1 LQGANMARKIHRLN
15 DREIKRL
22 VTAAKPFEKA
32 DGSGLWL
39 RLREGATAAT
49 FRFRYRYGGKAHVM
63 VLGNYGDGGLSLKDA
78 REKADSLNTDLTNEV
93 DIAQAA
99 QDREREAIAKT
110 QGADNVYTVAK
121 LADDFLKQYGTK
133 TKKVR
138 DEDGKLVQIK
148 VPRWRH
154 PGIVVARFEKDI
166 RPHLGHI
173 PVDDVKVHH
182 VQAMLNAIVDRSAP
196 TTANDVLRWTRKLFD
211 YAINQERTSLT
222 RNPAARLTDEEAG
235 GAEFARDRALS
246 RDELVKFFAAM
257 RKTPGFSIENAHTFK
272 LLLLLAVRK
281 SELVEAPV
289 SEFVDLKA
297 GEWKLPAERSKTQA
311 PIDIPLSKSAVT
323 ALKELI
329 RLGGGDEYLLPARKM
344 QKLML
349 PYIHENTLNVAL
361 SKVRKQMPGVEHF
374 HVHDLRRT
382 ARTHLAAL
390 GVDRFIAERCLNH
403 KIKGVEGDYDRHDYF
418 DQRRDA
424 LERWAELIEA
434 CEAGHDAMSKWWA
447 AFEKR
452 EAAKRKAKS

>member
-1 LQGANMARKIHRLN
+1 MARKIHRLN
-15 DREIKRL
+15 DRKIKQL
-22 VTAAKPFEKA
+22 VTAAKPFEMA

-49 FRFRYRYGGKAHVM
+49 FRFRYRYGGNPQVM
-63 VLGNYGDGGLSLKDA
+63 VLGKYGDGGLSLKDA
-78 REKADSLNTDLTNEV
+78 RDQADSLNTDLTKNI
-93 DIAQAA
+93 DIAEAA
-99 QDREREAIAKT
+99 KEREREAIAKS
-110 QGADNVYTVAK
+110 QGADNAYTVAK

-133 TKKVR
+133 TKKIR
-138 DEDGKLVQIK
+138 GEDGKLVSVK
-148 VPRWRH
+148 VPRWKH
-154 PGIVVARFEKDI
+154 PEIVVARFEKDI

-182 VQAMLNAIVDRSAP
+182 VQAMLNAIVDRDAP

-211 YAINQERTSLT
+211 YAINQERTSLA

-235 GAEFARDRALS
+235 GEELARDRALS
-246 RDELVKFFAAM
+246 RDELVKFFEAM
-257 RKTPGFSIENAHTFK
+257 RKTQGFSMQNVHTFK

-289 SEFVDLKA
+289 SEFGDLKA
-297 GEWKLPAERSKTQA
+297 AMWELPAERTKTEVD
-311 PIDIPLSKSAVT
+311 IDIPLSKSAVT
-323 ALKELI
+323 ALKELM
-329 RLGGGDEYLLPARKM
+329 RLGDGSDYLLPARKM

-349 PYIHENTLNVAL
+349 PHIHENTLNVAL
-361 SKVRKQMPGVEHF
+361 SKVRKHMAGVPHF

-418 DQRRDA
+418 EQRRDA

-434 CEAGHDAMSKWWA
+434 CEAGHDAMTKWWA

-452 EAAKRKAKS
+452 EAAKRQAKS